1 MSKKIDSIF
10 NKITLV
16 MTVVAALSLIFCI
29 SLNFYEI
36 VNRYFFGKSL
46 YWIQDVTLLLMMWF
60 IFPGITRV
68 TYDKQDILIDILT
81 VHLPPRVRYA
91 LEAFINALVSAFSF
105 LMVYESYRYIL
116 LNWNKNMSIS
126 NIPTRYYIVTIL
138 FSFFLV
144 ALLYAFKTTES
155 ARKIRKEN

>member
-16 MTVVAALSLIFCI
+16 MTVIAALSLILCI
-29 SLNFYEI
+29 ALNFYEI
-36 VNRYFFGKSL
+36 VNRYFFSKSL

-81 VHLPPRVRYA
+81 IHLPHCIRFM
-91 LEAFINALVSAFSF
+91 LESFINAIVFAFSV

-126 NIPTRYYIVTIL
+126 NIPTRYYSITIL

-144 ALLYAFKTTES
+144 ALLYLFKAIES
-155 ARKIRKEN
+155 ARKIRKEV

>member
-1 MSKKIDSIF
+1 
-10 NKITLV
+10 

-81 VHLPPRVRYA
+81 VHLPRRIRYA
-91 LEAFINALVSAFSF
+91 LETFVNALVSAFSF

-144 ALLYAFKTTES
+144 ALLYAFKATES
-155 ARKIRKEN
+155 ARKIGKEN